1 MRRDSL
7 WFHQDFR
14 QLWAGQTVSQFGT
27 YVGQTVLP
35 LLAATTL
42 KASPFQMGILA
53 AAGTAAFLLI
63 GLPTGVLVDR
73 IRRRPVMLTAD
84 FARAALLFTV
94 PLAAWVGVLTL
105 AQLITVAFLVSI
117 ATVLFDVAYQSYLP
131 CLVGRVQLMEGN
143 TRLQSSLSAA
153 EVMGPGVGGGLAQLI
168 GAATSALTTA
178 VSYLASGLLL
188 LRIRTPEP
196 RLVGHD
202 GTRVR
207 TQTKE
212 GLAFVL
218 GEKSLRAITIST
230 ALSNW
235 AITILLSMQMLFL
248 TRDLGLAPGAVGAV
262 LALSGAGGLLGA
274 LTAGRCAQWIGPAR
288 AIWLIPLVV
297 SPVALVVP
305 IAEPGRI
312 DRPLRSRP
320 CPAGLWHHGL
330 QRRQRQLPA
339 GDLPRP
345 AAGKGQ
351 RHRTFHH
358 LGCDA
363 RGRPAGRR
371 SRGLDRRPGHPVGL
385 VLRARPDP
393 AAAPPVPAA
402 QPAGVSGDSGGIR
415 ARFPCLSRFVRRLG
429 RTLITDSD
437 KRRCTPPSARCPA

>member
-305 IAEPGRI
+305 IAEPGRLTVLCVLGLALRAYGTTVFNVVNVSYRQAI
-312 DRPLRSRP
+312 CPDRLLGRVNATVRFITWGAMPVGGLLGGVLGGWIGVRATLWVSCSALALTPLPLLLSPLRSLREF
-320 CPAGLWHHGL
+320 PAI
-330 QRRQRQLPA
+330 QEE
-339 GDLPRP
+339 
-345 AAGKGQ
+345 
-351 RHRTFHH
+351 
-358 LGCDA
+358 
-363 RGRPAGRR
+363 
-371 SRGLDRRPGHPVGL
+371 
-385 VLRARPDP
+385 
-393 AAAPPVPAA
+393 
-402 QPAGVSGDSGGIR
+402 
-415 ARFPCLSRFVRRLG
+415 
-429 RTLITDSD
+429 
-437 KRRCTPPSARCPA
+437 

>member
-1 MRRDSL
+1 M
-7 WFHQDFR
+7 
-14 QLWAGQTVSQFGT
+14 
-27 YVGQTVLP
+27 LP

-305 IAEPGRI
+305 IAEPGRLTVLCVLGLALRAYGTTVFNVVNVSYRQAI
-312 DRPLRSRP
+312 CPDRLLGRVNATVRFITWGAMPVGGLLGGVLGGWIGVRATLWVSCSALALTPLPLLLSPLRSLREF
-320 CPAGLWHHGL
+320 PAI
-330 QRRQRQLPA
+330 QEE
-339 GDLPRP
+339 
-345 AAGKGQ
+345 
-351 RHRTFHH
+351 
-358 LGCDA
+358 
-363 RGRPAGRR
+363 
-371 SRGLDRRPGHPVGL
+371 
-385 VLRARPDP
+385 
-393 AAAPPVPAA
+393 
-402 QPAGVSGDSGGIR
+402 
-415 ARFPCLSRFVRRLG
+415 
-429 RTLITDSD
+429 
-437 KRRCTPPSARCPA
+437 

>member
-1 MRRDSL
+1 M
-7 WFHQDFR
+7 
-14 QLWAGQTVSQFGT
+14 
-27 YVGQTVLP
+27 GQTVLP

-42 KASPFQMGILA
+42 KASPFQMGVLT

-105 AQLITVAFLVSI
+105 AQLITVAFLVSV

-131 CLVGRVQLMEGN
+131 SLVGRVQLMEGN

-196 RLVGHD
+196 RLVRHD

-305 IAEPGRI
+305 IAEPGRLTVLCVLGLALRAYGTTVFNVVNVSYRQAI
-312 DRPLRSRP
+312 CPDRLLGRVNATVRFITWGAMPVGGLLGGVLGGWIGVRATLWVSCSALALTPLPLLLSPLRSLREF
-320 CPAGLWHHGL
+320 PAI
-330 QRRQRQLPA
+330 QEE
-339 GDLPRP
+339 
-345 AAGKGQ
+345 
-351 RHRTFHH
+351 
-358 LGCDA
+358 
-363 RGRPAGRR
+363 
-371 SRGLDRRPGHPVGL
+371 
-385 VLRARPDP
+385 
-393 AAAPPVPAA
+393 
-402 QPAGVSGDSGGIR
+402 
-415 ARFPCLSRFVRRLG
+415 
-429 RTLITDSD
+429 
-437 KRRCTPPSARCPA
+437 

>member
-42 KASPFQMGILA
+42 KASPFQMGVLT

-105 AQLITVAFLVSI
+105 AQLITVAFLVSV

-131 CLVGRVQLMEGN
+131 SLVGRVQLMEGN

-196 RLVGHD
+196 RLVRHD

-305 IAEPGRI
+305 IAEPGRLTVLCVLGLALRAYGTTVFNVVNVSYRQAI
-312 DRPLRSRP
+312 CPDRLLGRVNATVRFITWGAMPVGGLLGGVLGGWIGVRATLWVSCSALALTPLPLLLSPLRSLREF
-320 CPAGLWHHGL
+320 PAI
-330 QRRQRQLPA
+330 QEE
-339 GDLPRP
+339 
-345 AAGKGQ
+345 
-351 RHRTFHH
+351 
-358 LGCDA
+358 
-363 RGRPAGRR
+363 
-371 SRGLDRRPGHPVGL
+371 
-385 VLRARPDP
+385 
-393 AAAPPVPAA
+393 
-402 QPAGVSGDSGGIR
+402 
-415 ARFPCLSRFVRRLG
+415 
-429 RTLITDSD
+429 
-437 KRRCTPPSARCPA
+437 

>member
-1 MRRDSL
+1 M
-7 WFHQDFR
+7 
-14 QLWAGQTVSQFGT
+14 
-27 YVGQTVLP
+27 GQTVLP

-42 KASPFQMGILA
+42 KASPFQMGVLT

-105 AQLITVAFLVSI
+105 AQLITVAFLVSV

-131 CLVGRVQLMEGN
+131 SLVGRVQLMEGN

-305 IAEPGRI
+305 IAEPGRLTVLCVLGLALRAYGTTVFNVVNVSYRQAI
-312 DRPLRSRP
+312 CPDRLLGRVNATVRFITWGAMPVGGLLGGVLGGWIGVRATLWVSCSALALTPLPLLLSPLRSLREF
-320 CPAGLWHHGL
+320 PAI
-330 QRRQRQLPA
+330 QEE
-339 GDLPRP
+339 
-345 AAGKGQ
+345 
-351 RHRTFHH
+351 
-358 LGCDA
+358 
-363 RGRPAGRR
+363 
-371 SRGLDRRPGHPVGL
+371 
-385 VLRARPDP
+385 
-393 AAAPPVPAA
+393 
-402 QPAGVSGDSGGIR
+402 
-415 ARFPCLSRFVRRLG
+415 
-429 RTLITDSD
+429 
-437 KRRCTPPSARCPA
+437 

>member
-1 MRRDSL
+1 M
-7 WFHQDFR
+7 
-14 QLWAGQTVSQFGT
+14 
-27 YVGQTVLP
+27 GQTVLP

-305 IAEPGRI
+305 IAEPGRLTVLCVLGLALRAYGTTVFNVVNVSYRQAI
-312 DRPLRSRP
+312 CPDRLLGRVNATVRFITWGAMPVGGLLGGVLGGWIGVRATLWVSCSALALTPLPLLLSPLRSLREF
-320 CPAGLWHHGL
+320 PAI
-330 QRRQRQLPA
+330 QEE
-339 GDLPRP
+339 
-345 AAGKGQ
+345 
-351 RHRTFHH
+351 
-358 LGCDA
+358 
-363 RGRPAGRR
+363 
-371 SRGLDRRPGHPVGL
+371 
-385 VLRARPDP
+385 
-393 AAAPPVPAA
+393 
-402 QPAGVSGDSGGIR
+402 
-415 ARFPCLSRFVRRLG
+415 
-429 RTLITDSD
+429 
-437 KRRCTPPSARCPA
+437 

>member
-42 KASPFQMGILA
+42 KASPFQMGVLT

-105 AQLITVAFLVSI
+105 AQLITVAFLVSV

-131 CLVGRVQLMEGN
+131 SLVGRVQLMEGN

-305 IAEPGRI
+305 IAEPGRLTVLCVLGLALRAYGTTVFNVVNVSYRQAI
-312 DRPLRSRP
+312 CPDRLLGRVNATVRFITWGAMPVGGLLGGVLGGWIGVRATLWVSCSALALTPLPLLLSPLRSLREF
-320 CPAGLWHHGL
+320 PAI
-330 QRRQRQLPA
+330 QEE
-339 GDLPRP
+339 
-345 AAGKGQ
+345 
-351 RHRTFHH
+351 
-358 LGCDA
+358 
-363 RGRPAGRR
+363 
-371 SRGLDRRPGHPVGL
+371 
-385 VLRARPDP
+385 
-393 AAAPPVPAA
+393 
-402 QPAGVSGDSGGIR
+402 
-415 ARFPCLSRFVRRLG
+415 
-429 RTLITDSD
+429 
-437 KRRCTPPSARCPA
+437 

>member
-42 KASPFQMGILA
+42 KASPFQMGVLT

-105 AQLITVAFLVSI
+105 AQLITVAFLVSV

-131 CLVGRVQLMEGN
+131 SLVGRVQLMEGN

-196 RLVGHD
+196 RLVRHD

-305 IAEPGRI
+305 IAEPGKLTVLCVLGLALRAYGTTVFNVVNVSYRQAI
-312 DRPLRSRP
+312 CPDRLLGRVNATVRFITWGAMPVGGLLGGVLGGWIGVRATLWVSCSALALTPLPLLLSPLRSLREF
-320 CPAGLWHHGL
+320 PAI
-330 QRRQRQLPA
+330 QEE
-339 GDLPRP
+339 
-345 AAGKGQ
+345 
-351 RHRTFHH
+351 
-358 LGCDA
+358 
-363 RGRPAGRR
+363 
-371 SRGLDRRPGHPVGL
+371 
-385 VLRARPDP
+385 
-393 AAAPPVPAA
+393 
-402 QPAGVSGDSGGIR
+402 
-415 ARFPCLSRFVRRLG
+415 
-429 RTLITDSD
+429 
-437 KRRCTPPSARCPA
+437 